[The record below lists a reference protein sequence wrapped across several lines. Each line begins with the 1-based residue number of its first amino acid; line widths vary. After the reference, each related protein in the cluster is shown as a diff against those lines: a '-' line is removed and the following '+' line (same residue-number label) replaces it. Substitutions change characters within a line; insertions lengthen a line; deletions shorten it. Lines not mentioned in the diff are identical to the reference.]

1 MQVAEVKAEAAAV
14 AAAVGLVKV
23 SGIVV
28 NKDSKLEKSNVV
40 GKLSRSKVTPRTS
53 LGTLRNTGGL

>member
-1 MQVAEVKAEAAAV
+1 MQLVEVKAEAVAL
-14 AAAVGLVKV
+14 AAAVGLMKV

-28 NKDSKLEKSNVV
+28 NRDSKLEKSNVV